1 MYRVFEALD
10 ELVTIVEE
18 ARGVPMTGSCVV
30 PRGDVLELLDDVRDA
45 LPGEVDDA
53 HADSDRM
60 RQECDSYV
68 DTTLGSMEE
77 TLTTTLRTIGRG
89 RTSLRTGGVADFRD

>member
-1 MYRVFEALD
+1 MQAAYTESARILD
-10 ELVTIVEE
+10 
-18 ARGVPMTGSCVV
+18 S
-30 PRGDVLELLDDVRDA
+30 
-45 LPGEVDDA
+45 A
-53 HADSDRM
+53 HADADRM

-89 RTSLRTGGVADFRD
+89 RTALRTGGVADFRD